1 MKEYSVILGGLIK
14 SDKVVYTQ
22 MPRPWII
29 NNILKVIQR
38 TYKFDYEVFNQC
50 CFQIITAPGTVESLV
65 DTIKKEFEDRDF
77 SLYLEYGTGEIEYL
91 GDTIGTSYGP
101 VLTQVGRSF
110 DDNYKLLPH

>member
-1 MKEYSVILGGLIK
+1 MKEYSVILGGLVK

-22 MPRPWII
+22 MPRPWYI
-29 NNILKVIQR
+29 NNILKRLQKLY
-38 TYKFDYEVFNQC
+38 TFDYEVFNQC
-50 CFQIITAPGTVESLV
+50 CFQIITAPDAVESLV

-77 SLYLEYGTGEIEYL
+77 SVYIEYGTGEIDHL

-110 DDNYKLLPH
+110 DKNYKSLLH

>member
-1 MKEYSVILGGLIK
+1 MKEYSVILGGLVK

-38 TYKFDYEVFNQC
+38 IYEFDYEVFNQC
-50 CFQIITAPGTVESLV
+50 CFQIITAPDVAESLV
-65 DTIKKEFEDRDF
+65 DTIKKEFEDRNF